1 MFLRRIK
8 SRIAVLFTMLLV
20 AWTLV
25 GGMVL
30 AAEEEGGAADKA
42 AKAAEGPVWAVGYI
56 VVLLLVALGVFTT
69 VRGSKRRD
77 RAKPEDYTATVKH

>member
-1 MFLRRIK
+1 MFLRLIK
-8 SRIAVLFTMLLV
+8 SRIAILFTMLLV
-20 AWTLV
+20 AWTYV

-30 AAEEEGGAADKA
+30 AAEGEGTATE
-42 AKAAEGPVWAVGYI
+42 KAAEAAKGPVWAVGYI